1 MKYLMPIFLASF
13 FNFISADTTITA
25 FSNVHQFFGNSG
37 NSRDLIENVEFPL
50 SNEGYS
56 EIIMNISLECPN
68 GGCDP
73 WDRKANI
80 SIKQFGKWYEI
91 GRYVT
96 PYGIGCAWSY
106 NVTDYRSILKG
117 NVEIKS
123 YIDTWVE
130 PGWLVTV
137 DFTFISG
144 TPFTPNTIVRNIW
157 NSEYIV
163 YGDETNPPNI
173 PTVQEYIPNDAQY
186 VKLRITTTGH
196 GQGNT
201 DNAAE
206 FSYKNHEIIINDENS
221 VIHDFWRDD
230 CEFNQCS
237 PQFGTWQYDR
247 AGFCPG
253 DKVLYQDF
261 DLNNLL
267 PIGQVSSLDYVLDDY
282 FNECSPNNSNC
293 IDGQTCSDCDYNY
306 NGHTEPFYFISSHL
320 IIYSENYHSNAD
332 SYIYLQEQDS
342 LIDELQVILENYV
355 PVYGIQFSINT
366 EFLQGFNI
374 SDLEFISASGG
385 RAHEFEWTFSIN
397 NQGTLIGLAQ
407 NLGTPLPPGEGILT
421 NIVWNGN
428 DIESLSGQIGISDV
442 EISGNFGT
450 ELSYEIGKDILF
462 NSNLKIDSELKIIV
476 NDYNLLEPYPNPFN
490 PVTQIKYEILKPGE
504 FSILIFDLKGNLI
517 VKILEDDFH
526 TPGLYRAKWSGQNK
540 SSGVYFIVLRSSQS
554 EAIKKVILLK

>member
-1 MKYLMPIFLASF
+1 MKNLISTFLIFS
-13 FNFISADTTITA
+13 FNFIYSDTTITA
-25 FSNVHQFFGNSG
+25 FSNVHHFFGNSG
-37 NSRDLIENVEFPL
+37 NNRTLIENVEFPL
-50 SNEGYS
+50 SNDGYS

-80 SIKQFGKWYEI
+80 SIKQFGTWYEI

-96 PYGIGCAWSY
+96 PYGIGCGWSY

-117 NVEIKS
+117 SVEIKS

-137 DFTFISG
+137 DFTFITG

-206 FSYKNHEIIINDENS
+206 FSYKNHEIIINDDNS
-221 VIHDFWRDD
+221 IIHDFWRDD
-230 CEFNQCS
+230 CEYNQCS

-267 PIGQVSSLDYVLDDY
+267 PVGQVSSLDYVLDDY

-332 SYIYLQEQDS
+332 NYVYLQEQDS
-342 LIDELQVILENYV
+342 LIDELQVTLENYV

-397 NQGTLIGLAQ
+397 NQGTLVGLAQ

-428 DIESLSGQIGISDV
+428 DIENLSGQIGISNV

-450 ELSYEIGKDILF
+450 ELSYEVGKDILF
-462 NSNLKIDSELKIIV
+462 NSNLKVESEPKIIV
-476 NDYNLLEPYPNPFN
+476 NDFNLLEPYPNPFN
-490 PVTQIKYEILKPGE
+490 PVIQIKYEILKPGK
-504 FSILIFDLKGNLI
+504 FSILIFDLRGNLI
-517 VKILEDDFH
+517 EKILEDDFH
-526 TPGLYRAKWSGQNK
+526 NSGLHSTRWSGQKK

-554 EAIKKVILLK
+554 EVIKKVILLK

>member
-1 MKYLMPIFLASF
+1 MKYLISIFLIFS
-13 FNFISADTTITA
+13 FNFIYSDTTITA
-25 FSNVHQFFGNSG
+25 FSNVHHFFGNSG
-37 NSRDLIENVEFPL
+37 NNRTLIENVEFPL
-50 SNEGYS
+50 SNDGYS

-80 SIKQFGKWYEI
+80 SIKQFGTWYEI

-96 PYGIGCAWSY
+96 PYGIGCGWSY

-117 NVEIKS
+117 SVEIKS

-137 DFTFISG
+137 DFTFIAG

-206 FSYKNHEIIINDENS
+206 FSYKNHEIIINDDNS
-221 VIHDFWRDD
+221 IIHDFWRDD
-230 CEFNQCS
+230 CEYNQCS

-267 PIGQVSSLDYVLDDY
+267 PVGQVSSLDYVLDDY

-332 SYIYLQEQDS
+332 NYVYLQEQDS
-342 LIDELQVILENYV
+342 LIDELQVNLENYV
-355 PVYGIQFSINT
+355 PIYGIQFSINT

-374 SDLEFISASGG
+374 ADLEFISASGG

-397 NQGTLIGLAQ
+397 NQGTLVGLAQ

-428 DIESLSGQIGISDV
+428 DIENLSGQIGISNV

-450 ELSYEIGKDILF
+450 ELSYEVGKDILF
-462 NSNLKIDSELKIIV
+462 NSNLKVESEPKIIV
-476 NDYNLLEPYPNPFN
+476 NDFNLLEPYPNPFN
-490 PVTQIKYEILKPGE
+490 PVIQIKYEILKPGK
-504 FSILIFDLKGNLI
+504 FSILIFDLRGNLI
-517 VKILEDDFH
+517 EKILEDDFH
-526 TPGLYRAKWSGQNK
+526 NSGLHSTRWSGQKK

-554 EAIKKVILLK
+554 EVIKKVILLK

>member
-1 MKYLMPIFLASF
+1 MKYLISIFLIFS
-13 FNFISADTTITA
+13 FNFIYSDTTITA
-25 FSNVHQFFGNSG
+25 FSNVHHFFGNSG
-37 NSRDLIENVEFPL
+37 NNRTLIENVEFPL
-50 SNEGYS
+50 SNDGYS

-80 SIKQFGKWYEI
+80 SIKQFGTWYEI

-96 PYGIGCAWSY
+96 PYGIGCGWSY

-117 NVEIKS
+117 SVEIKS
-123 YIDTWVE
+123 YIDTWVV

-137 DFTFISG
+137 DFTFITG

-206 FSYKNHEIIINDENS
+206 FSYKNHEIIINDDNS
-221 VIHDFWRDD
+221 IIHDFWRDD
-230 CEFNQCS
+230 CEYNQCS

-267 PIGQVSSLDYVLDDY
+267 PVGQVSSLDYVLDDY

-332 SYIYLQEQDS
+332 NYVYLQEQDS
-342 LIDELQVILENYV
+342 LIDELQVNLENYV
-355 PVYGIQFSINT
+355 PIYGIQFSINT

-374 SDLEFISASGG
+374 ADLEFISASGG

-397 NQGTLIGLAQ
+397 NQGTLVGLAQ

-428 DIESLSGQIGISDV
+428 DIENLSGQIGISNV

-450 ELSYEIGKDILF
+450 ELSYEAGKDIFF
-462 NSNLKIDSELKIIV
+462 NSNLKVESEPKIIV
-476 NDYNLLEPYPNPFN
+476 NDFNLLEPYPNPFN
-490 PVTQIKYEILKPGE
+490 PVIQIKYEILKPGK
-504 FSILIFDLKGNLI
+504 FSILIFDLRGNLI
-517 VKILEDDFH
+517 EKILEDDFH
-526 TPGLYRAKWSGQNK
+526 NSGLHSTRWSGQKK

-554 EAIKKVILLK
+554 EVIKKVILLK

>member
-1 MKYLMPIFLASF
+1 MPIFLAF
-13 FNFISADTTITA
+13 CINFISADTTITA

-137 DFTFISG
+137 DFTLISG

-490 PVTQIKYEILKPGE
+490 PVIQIKYEILKPGE

-517 VKILEDDFH
+517 EKILEDDFH
-526 TPGLYRAKWSGQNK
+526 APGLYRAKWSGQNK

>member
-1 MKYLMPIFLASF
+1 MPIFLAF
-13 FNFISADTTITA
+13 CINFISADTTITA

-137 DFTFISG
+137 DFTLISG

-490 PVTQIKYEILKPGE
+490 PVIQIKYEILKPGE

-517 VKILEDDFH
+517 EKILEDDFH
-526 TPGLYRAKWSGQNK
+526 TPGLYRAKWSGKNK

>member
-1 MKYLMPIFLASF
+1 MKYLMPIFLAF
-13 FNFISADTTITA
+13 CINFISADTTITA

-137 DFTFISG
+137 DFTLISG

-267 PIGQVSSLDYVLDDY
+267 PTGQISSLDYVLDDY

-490 PVTQIKYEILKPGE
+490 PVIQIKYEILKPGE

-517 VKILEDDFH
+517 EKILEDDFH
-526 TPGLYRAKWSGQNK
+526 APGLYRAKWSGQNK

>member
-1 MKYLMPIFLASF
+1 MKYFISIFLVF
-13 FNFISADTTITA
+13 WFNFIYSDTTITA

-37 NSRDLIENVEFPL
+37 NNRTLIENVEFPL
-50 SNEGYS
+50 SNDGYS

-80 SIKQFGKWYEI
+80 SIKQFGNWYEI

-96 PYGIGCAWSY
+96 PYGIGCGWSY

-117 NVEIKS
+117 SVEIKS

-137 DFTFISG
+137 DFTFITG

-267 PIGQVSSLDYVLDDY
+267 PTGQISSLDYVLDDY

-332 SYIYLQEQDS
+332 NYVYLQEQDS
-342 LIDELQVILENYV
+342 LIDELQVTLENYV

-428 DIESLSGQIGISDV
+428 DIENLSGQIGISNV

-462 NSNLKIDSELKIIV
+462 NSNLKVDSESKIIV
-476 NDYNLLEPYPNPFN
+476 NDYILFDPYPNPFN
-490 PVTQIKYEILKPGE
+490 PVVQIKYEILKPGE

-517 VKILEDDFH
+517 ETVIDDDFH
-526 TPGLYRAKWSGQNK
+526 NPGLHSARWSGHYK

>member
-1 MKYLMPIFLASF
+1 MKYLISIFLIFS
-13 FNFISADTTITA
+13 FNFIYSDTTITA
-25 FSNVHQFFGNSG
+25 FSNVHHFFGNSG
-37 NSRDLIENVEFPL
+37 NNRTLIENVEFPL
-50 SNEGYS
+50 SNDGYS

-80 SIKQFGKWYEI
+80 SIKQFGTWYEI

-96 PYGIGCAWSY
+96 PYGIGCGWSY

-137 DFTFISG
+137 DFTFIAG

-206 FSYKNHEIIINDENS
+206 FSYKNHEIIINDDNS
-221 VIHDFWRDD
+221 IIHDFWRDD
-230 CEFNQCS
+230 CEYNQCS

-267 PIGQVSSLDYVLDDY
+267 PVGQVSSLDYVLDDY

-332 SYIYLQEQDS
+332 NYVYLQEQDS
-342 LIDELQVILENYV
+342 LIDELQVNLENYV
-355 PVYGIQFSINT
+355 PIYGIQFSINT

-374 SDLEFISASGG
+374 ADLEFISASGG

-397 NQGTLIGLAQ
+397 NQGTLVGLAQ

-428 DIESLSGQIGISDV
+428 DIENLSGQIGISNV

-450 ELSYEIGKDILF
+450 ELSYEVGKDILF
-462 NSNLKIDSELKIIV
+462 NSNLKVESEPKIIV
-476 NDYNLLEPYPNPFN
+476 NDFNLLEPYPNPFN
-490 PVTQIKYEILKPGE
+490 PVIQIKYEILKPGK
-504 FSILIFDLKGNLI
+504 FSILIFDLRGNLI
-517 VKILEDDFH
+517 EKILEDDFH
-526 TPGLYRAKWSGQNK
+526 NSGLHSTRWSGQKK

-554 EAIKKVILLK
+554 EVIKKVILLK

>member
-1 MKYLMPIFLASF
+1 MKYLISIFLIFS
-13 FNFISADTTITA
+13 FNFIYSDTTITA
-25 FSNVHQFFGNSG
+25 FSNVHHFFGNSG
-37 NSRDLIENVEFPL
+37 NNRTLIENVEFPL
-50 SNEGYS
+50 SNDGYS

-80 SIKQFGKWYEI
+80 SIKQFGTWYEI

-96 PYGIGCAWSY
+96 PYGIGCGWSY

-117 NVEIKS
+117 SVEIKS

-137 DFTFISG
+137 DFTFITG

-206 FSYKNHEIIINDENS
+206 FSYKNHEIIINDDNS
-221 VIHDFWRDD
+221 IIHDFWRDD
-230 CEFNQCS
+230 CEYNQCS

-267 PIGQVSSLDYVLDDY
+267 PVGQVSSLDYVLDDY

-332 SYIYLQEQDS
+332 NYVYLQEQDS
-342 LIDELQVILENYV
+342 LIDELQVNLENYV
-355 PVYGIQFSINT
+355 PIYGIQFSINS

-374 SDLEFISASGG
+374 ADLEFISASGG

-397 NQGTLIGLAQ
+397 NQGTLVGLAQ

-428 DIESLSGQIGISDV
+428 DIENLSGQIGISNV

-450 ELSYEIGKDILF
+450 ELSYEVGKDILF
-462 NSNLKIDSELKIIV
+462 NSNLKVESEPKIIV
-476 NDYNLLEPYPNPFN
+476 NDFNLLEPYPNPFN
-490 PVTQIKYEILKPGE
+490 PVIQIKYEILKPGK
-504 FSILIFDLKGNLI
+504 FSILIFDLRGNLI
-517 VKILEDDFH
+517 EKILEDDFH
-526 TPGLYRAKWSGQNK
+526 NSGLHSTRWSGQKK

-554 EAIKKVILLK
+554 EVIKKVILLK

>member
-1 MKYLMPIFLASF
+1 M
-13 FNFISADTTITA
+13 
-25 FSNVHQFFGNSG
+25 
-37 NSRDLIENVEFPL
+37 EFPL
-50 SNEGYS
+50 SNDGYS

-80 SIKQFGKWYEI
+80 SIKQFGTWYEI

-96 PYGIGCAWSY
+96 PYGIGCGWSY

-137 DFTFISG
+137 DFTFITG

-206 FSYKNHEIIINDENS
+206 FSYKNHEIIINDDNS
-221 VIHDFWRDD
+221 IIHDFWRDD
-230 CEFNQCS
+230 CEYNQCS

-267 PIGQVSSLDYVLDDY
+267 PVGQVSSLDYVLDDY

-332 SYIYLQEQDS
+332 NYVYLQKQDS
-342 LIDELQVILENYV
+342 LIDELQVNLENYV
-355 PVYGIQFSINT
+355 PIYGIQFSINS

-374 SDLEFISASGG
+374 ADLEFISASGG

-397 NQGTLIGLAQ
+397 NQGTLVGLAQ

-428 DIESLSGQIGISDV
+428 DIENLSGQIGISNV

-450 ELSYEIGKDILF
+450 ELSYEVGKDILF
-462 NSNLKIDSELKIIV
+462 NSNLKVESEPKIIV
-476 NDYNLLEPYPNPFN
+476 NDFNLLEPYPNPFN
-490 PVTQIKYEILKPGE
+490 PVIQIKYEILKPGK
-504 FSILIFDLKGNLI
+504 FSILIFDLRGNLI
-517 VKILEDDFH
+517 EKILEDDFH
-526 TPGLYRAKWSGQNK
+526 NSGLHSTRWSGQKK

-554 EAIKKVILLK
+554 EVIKKVILLK

>member
-1 MKYLMPIFLASF
+1 MKYLISIFLVF
-13 FNFISADTTITA
+13 WFNFIYADTTITA

-37 NSRDLIENVEFPL
+37 NNRTLIENVEFPL
-50 SNEGYS
+50 SNDGYS

-80 SIKQFGKWYEI
+80 SIKQFGNWYEI

-137 DFTFISG
+137 DFTFIAG

-206 FSYKNHEIIINDENS
+206 FSYKNHEIIINDDNS
-221 VIHDFWRDD
+221 IIHDFWRDD
-230 CEFNQCS
+230 CEYNQCS

-428 DIESLSGQIGISDV
+428 DIENLSGQIGISNV

-450 ELSYEIGKDILF
+450 ELSYEVGKDILF
-462 NSNLKIDSELKIIV
+462 NSNFKVESEPKIIV
-476 NDYNLLEPYPNPFN
+476 NDFNLREPYPNPFN
-490 PVTQIKYEILKPGE
+490 PVIQIKYEILKPGN
-504 FSILIFDLKGNLI
+504 FSILIFDLRGNLI
-517 VKILEDDFH
+517 EKIFEDDFH
-526 TPGLYRAKWSGQNK
+526 NSGLNSARWSGQKK

-554 EAIKKVILLK
+554 EVIRKVILLK

>member
-1 MKYLMPIFLASF
+1 MKNLISIFLIFS
-13 FNFISADTTITA
+13 FNFIYSDTTITA
-25 FSNVHQFFGNSG
+25 FSNVHHFFGNSG
-37 NSRDLIENVEFPL
+37 NNRTLIENVEFPL
-50 SNEGYS
+50 SNDGYS

-80 SIKQFGKWYEI
+80 SIKQFGTWYEI

-96 PYGIGCAWSY
+96 PYGIGCGWSY

-117 NVEIKS
+117 SVEIKS

-137 DFTFISG
+137 DFTFITG

-206 FSYKNHEIIINDENS
+206 FSYKNHEIIINDDNS
-221 VIHDFWRDD
+221 IIHDFWRDD
-230 CEFNQCS
+230 CEYNQCS

-267 PIGQVSSLDYVLDDY
+267 PVGQVSSLDYVLDDY

-332 SYIYLQEQDS
+332 NYVYLQEQDS
-342 LIDELQVILENYV
+342 LIDELQVNLENYV
-355 PVYGIQFSINT
+355 PIYGIQFSINS

-374 SDLEFISASGG
+374 ADLEFISASGG

-397 NQGTLIGLAQ
+397 NQGTLVGLAQ

-428 DIESLSGQIGISDV
+428 DIENLSGQIGISNV

-450 ELSYEIGKDILF
+450 ELSYEVGKDILF
-462 NSNLKIDSELKIIV
+462 NSNLKVESEPKIIV
-476 NDYNLLEPYPNPFN
+476 NDFNLLEPYPNPFN
-490 PVTQIKYEILKPGE
+490 PVIQIKYEILKPGK
-504 FSILIFDLKGNLI
+504 FSILIFDLRGNLI
-517 VKILEDDFH
+517 EKILEDDFH
-526 TPGLYRAKWSGQNK
+526 NSGLHSTRWSGQKK

-554 EAIKKVILLK
+554 EVIKKVILLK